1 MILASKSPRRFEL
14 LKEMGYEFKVKVS
27 DVDENIDETDPVAL
41 VEKLS
46 LMKAKAVFEENE
58 FIIASDTIVV
68 LDNKIYGKPKNE
80 ENAFEMIKKL
90 SGRTHNVIS
99 GLCVIYNKK
108 IVVTHDIT
116 EVSFKEIQDGE
127 IIQYIETRE
136 PMDKAGAYAIQG
148 IGKKFVKS
156 IKGSY
161 NNVIG
166 LPTEKL
172 TEILKTFT
180 L

>member
-1 MILASKSPRRFEL
+1 MILASKSPRRFDL
-14 LKEMGYEFKVKVS
+14 LKEMGYEFNVKVS
-27 DVDENIDETDPVAL
+27 DVDENINESDPIKL

-58 FIIASDTIVV
+58 VIIASDTIVV
-68 LDNKIYGKPKNE
+68 LDNEIYGKPKNK
-80 ENAFEMIKKL
+80 ENAFEMLKKL

-99 GLCVIYNKK
+99 GLCVIYNEK
-108 IVVTHDIT
+108 IVVTHDTT
-116 EVSFKEIQDGE
+116 EMSFKEIQDNE
-127 IIQYIETRE
+127 IIQYIETQE

-156 IKGSY
+156 IKGPY

-172 TEILKTFT
+172 AETLKTFT